1 MEQEGS
7 KAAFGPVRTLDQL
20 AIQHDL
26 MEEALRQVLG
36 VFVVAALT
44 PQIAVN
50 RFPVP
55 LKQ

>member
-1 MEQEGS
+1 MEQEGP
-7 KAAFGPVRTLDQL
+7 KAAFGLVRTLDQSTV
-20 AIQHDL
+20 QHNL

-36 VFVVAALT
+36 VFVVAALA

-50 RFPVP
+50 RFPVS